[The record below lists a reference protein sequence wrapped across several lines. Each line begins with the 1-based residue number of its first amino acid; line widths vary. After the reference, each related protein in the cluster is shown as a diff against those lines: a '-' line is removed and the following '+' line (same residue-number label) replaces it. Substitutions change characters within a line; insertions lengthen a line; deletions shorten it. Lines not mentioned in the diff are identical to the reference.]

1 LVIMG
6 WLKKVM
12 KIVRKADEQ
21 INKRSELLKIFTP
34 DKVDKVIDQVKQGAD
49 IAREVADLTSKD
61 ETKK

>member
-1 LVIMG
+1 MG
-6 WLKKVM
+6 WWKKAM

-21 INKRSELLKIFTP
+21 INKRSELIKIFTP